1 MNKDYQREEYKIEGA
16 RPDLL
21 NMSVGT
27 LQVIQVLDS
36 AGKETRISFRV
47 TRNVRLGSS
56 QHWVYGQVL
65 EPAGDFY
72 RQVEIKIHMNHP
84 EYDTVEIYPQAP
96 PV

>member
-1 MNKDYQREEYKIEGA
+1 MNM
-16 RPDLL
+16 P
-21 NMSVGT
+21 VGT

-65 EPAGDFY
+65 EPAADCY
-72 RQVEIKIHMNHP
+72 RQVEIKLHMNHP

>member
-1 MNKDYQREEYKIEGA
+1 MDNNFHREEYKIEGA
-16 RPDLL
+16 RPDLS
-21 NMSVGT
+21 NMPVGT
-27 LQVIQVLDS
+27 QQAIQVVDS
-36 AGKETRISFRV
+36 EGKETRILFRV

-65 EPAGDFY
+65 EPAGDWY
-72 RQVEIKIHMNHP
+72 RQVEIKLHMNHP